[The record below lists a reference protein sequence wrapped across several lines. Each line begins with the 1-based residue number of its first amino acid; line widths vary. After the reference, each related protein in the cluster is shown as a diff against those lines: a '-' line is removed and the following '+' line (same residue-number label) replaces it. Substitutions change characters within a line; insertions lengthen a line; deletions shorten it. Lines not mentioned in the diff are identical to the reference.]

1 MRKFILAATVLATL
15 AACGGEGDK
24 PKETGSGAET
34 KPAEAATE
42 TGSAGADADLSS
54 NPDYQKGLELIGQSD
69 CFTCHKI
76 DEAYT
81 GPTYRQVADKY
92 ASQAPGIIPQLAE
105 KIIKGGSGVWGQV
118 PMIPHATISE
128 ADAEAM
134 VKYILLLKK

>member
-24 PKETGSGAET
+24 PKETGFEGA
-34 KPAEAATE
+34 AEV
-42 TGSAGADADLSS
+42 LFW
-54 NPDYQKGLELIGQSD
+54 NPDNKKGLELIGKSD
-69 CFTCHKI
+69 FFPCHKI

>member
-1 MRKFILAATVLATL
+1 MRKFILATTVLATL
-15 AACGGEGDK
+15 AACGGGDK
-24 PKETGSGAET
+24 GKESGSGET
-34 KPAEAATE
+34 KPAEKATE
-42 TGSAGADADLSS
+42 QTSTESADITS
-54 NPDYQKGLELIGQSD
+54 NPDYAKGLELIGQSD
-69 CFTCHKI
+69 CFTCHKV

-118 PMIPHATISE
+118 PMIPHATISQ